1 MAKKKLFKSKTNFTL
16 RRLHQSGGYG
26 SIYERDYTTL
36 TSFPSNTKDLLYV
49 HNGPSFK
56 LTITPGLNGQK
67 KYKHG
72 NWLTNNTDCSGG
84 SKLWTLSCLPEAN
97 NTDSKIILKPNS
109 RRLTDFACYGSS
121 YELIKA
127 TLTDIISKFPAELYV
142 TTETLKNSKILET
155 DISLKDSDLYKMWGE
170 KNSEVFVTEN
180 PFNIDLLQKTIPEDN
195 MASTLRYFC
204 ESSHMYTV
212 LHEMDIIADGS
223 IKETEFYKTELQTG
237 TNNCLKNGDYLGCAI
252 FSNAIETVLTIYCY
266 YYENKI
272 LYFGDKPNRRIRP
285 NNEVINS
292 FFEGLDDFGK
302 ILLNQQTDYTA
313 IFETYTETKEDGWV
327 MLEKKYKW
335 PTDKGD
341 WNLSINGISYNKYLY
356 DLTNLAIGYDMLFTN
371 SIWRDMVH
379 ESISNM
385 DLTMVSNGEEKNI
398 DSSKMKQMLNIFG
411 RQFDEIKK
419 YADNIKNTN
428 KITYTQDGNLP
439 DYFLTDNLE
448 LSGWETKEILSNIPE
463 NIVTNP
469 MYGART
475 IGYTAS
481 DANNDFLRRLKLNSK
496 QILSKKGT
504 KQCIEELLSLFGYH
518 STDWLRKYYGPIKK
532 CNENNNDCNENLL
545 RKAYVAIEYVY
556 VANGYS
562 FNEKADYIC
571 NNVKYLNS
579 LKDNFNGDYESG
591 NHNPYQGLPVVEV
604 NYGDKTRL
612 VPWFDRNEEYD
623 SDFYFQ
629 SKGGWARND
638 GNKNDDQHVSYY
650 DYSITKTH
658 YVPTLN
664 ELYNLMLYTID
675 KFGVYFVGSEQ
686 KYYRLKDETN
696 YKNKDGWEEITD
708 ETQIS
713 SIENI
718 IDNNKGNNPHT
729 GNYDSGLEYYE
740 TFGKLFKDSKFNNVR
755 DDETEIKFDYGFNIM
770 RQADSTKCLYFH
782 NKPKKNESND
792 TDDAKLRGEN
802 RIKPYNFFTDENVNY
817 DESASL
823 SVMNSKELHIIFDD
837 KHRNFIEED
846 ILPYLK
852 QIIPSTTIFSYSFE
866 HLTGDDNELFEVRT
880 HGVVCDGET
889 TPIFGII

>member
-16 RRLHQSGGYG
+16 RRLHQSGSYG

-72 NWLTNNTDCSGG
+72 NWLTNNKDCLGNSE
-84 SKLWTLSCLPEAN
+84 LWTLSCLPEAN
-97 NTDSKIILKPNS
+97 NVDSKITLKPNS

-142 TTETLKNSKILET
+142 TNETLKKSKILET
-155 DISLKDSDLYKMWGE
+155 DSSLVNSDLYK
-170 KNSEVFVTEN
+170 KSSETNLYIIEN

-195 MASTLRYFC
+195 VASTLRYFC
-204 ESSHMYTV
+204 ESSHMYTI
-212 LHEMDIIADGS
+212 LKADGS
-223 IKETEFYKTELQTG
+223 KEGIVVYETNLQED
-237 TNNCLKNGDYLGCAI
+237 NKNCLTNGDYLGCAKFYNTNKEI
-252 FSNAIETVLTIYCY
+252 MLTIYCY

-272 LYFGDKPNRRIRP
+272 LYFGDKEDYRIRP
-285 NNEVINS
+285 NNDVINS

-341 WNLSINGISYNKYLY
+341 WNLAINGISYNNYLY

-463 NIVTNP
+463 NIVTKP

-504 KQCIEELLSLFGYH
+504 KQCIEELLSIFGYH
-518 STDWLRKYYGPIKK
+518 STDWIRKYTSDKK
-532 CNENNNDCNENLL
+532 TFNERL

-562 FNEKADYIC
+562 FNVDADEFC
-571 NNVKYLNS
+571 NNVKYTNS

-638 GNKNDDQHVSYY
+638 GKKSDEPHVSYY
-650 DYSITKTH
+650 GYSITKTH

-686 KYYRLKDETN
+686 KYYHLIDENN

-708 ETQIS
+708 KTQLS

-729 GNYDSGLEYYE
+729 GNYDDGLEYCE
-740 TFGKLFKDSKFNNVR
+740 TFGRLFKDSKFNNVR
-755 DDETEIKFDYGFNIM
+755 DDEIVIDFDYGFNIM

-782 NKPKKNESND
+782 DKPKKEDESND
-792 TDDAKLRGEN
+792 TDEAKLRGEN
-802 RIKPYNFFTDENVNY
+802 RIKPYNFFTNKNVNY
-817 DESASL
+817 DEAASL
-823 SVMNSKELHIIFDD
+823 SVINSKELHIIFDD
-837 KHRNFIEED
+837 KHRDFIEED

-866 HLTGDDNELFEVRT
+866 HLTGNDNELFEVRT
-880 HGVVCDGET
+880 HDVVCDGNT

>member
-16 RRLHQSGGYG
+16 RRLHQSGSYG

-72 NWLTNNTDCSGG
+72 NWLTNNKDCSGN
-84 SKLWTLSCLPEAN
+84 SELWTLSCLPESN
-97 NTDSKIILKPNS
+97 NVDSKIILKPNS

-142 TTETLKNSKILET
+142 TNETLKKSKILET
-155 DISLKDSDLYKMWGE
+155 DSSLKNSDLFTQSLELYI
-170 KNSEVFVTEN
+170 TEN

-195 MASTLRYFC
+195 LASTLRYFC

-212 LHEMDIIADGS
+212 LQEVTENSGLSNTKMEMIADGS
-223 IKETEFYKTELQTG
+223 IKGTVFYKTELQKDK
-237 TNNCLKNGDYLGCAI
+237 NCLTNGDCLGRVI
-252 FSNAIETVLTIYCY
+252 FSNATETVLTIYCY

-272 LYFGDKPNRRIRP
+272 LYFGDKPNCRIRP
-285 NNEVINS
+285 NNDVINS

-341 WNLSINGISYNKYLY
+341 WNLAINGISYNNYLY

-463 NIVTNP
+463 NIVTKP

-504 KQCIEELLSLFGYH
+504 KQCIEELLSIFGYH
-518 STDWLRKYYGPIKK
+518 STDWIRKYTSDEKTF
-532 CNENNNDCNENLL
+532 NERL

-556 VANGYS
+556 VASGYS
-562 FNEKADYIC
+562 FDEDADDIC
-571 NNVKYLNS
+571 NNVKYINS

-604 NYGDKTRL
+604 NYDDKTRL
-612 VPWFDRNEEYD
+612 VPWFDRKEEYD

-638 GNKNDDQHVSYY
+638 GNKNDEQHVSYY

-686 KYYRLKDETN
+686 KYYHLIDETN

-708 ETQIS
+708 KTQIS

-729 GNYDSGLEYYE
+729 GNYDGGLEYYE

-755 DDETEIKFDYGFNIM
+755 DDETEIKFDYGFNVM

-782 NKPKKNESND
+782 NNPEPKSNN

-802 RIKPYNFFTDENVNY
+802 RIKPYNFFTNKKENY
-817 DESASL
+817 DEVASL
-823 SVMNSKELHIIFDD
+823 SVINSKELHIIFDD
-837 KHRNFIEED
+837 KHRDFIEED

-866 HLTGDDNELFEVRT
+866 HLTGNDNELFEVRT
-880 HGVVCDGET
+880 HDVVCDGKT